1 MERILK
7 NKLINTIITVVLN
20 IIPILLL
27 SIGIFAFKINDK
39 SIIDYINFET
49 EKGIQ
54 YFASVIITVL
64 ILILHFIFII
74 KILAKHKSTIIEP
87 IMTIVLNIVLV
98 IFGLSCDLLL
108 FSSIFM
114 IILSSIF
121 NGLYIAY
128 LIFRYIKIGKE
139 EITSSN
145 NLGKNYL
152 FTLIL
157 NAISLISVLIIF
169 ITPLYQAIEINSNN
183 ISKYYII
190 SGLLGTSNLIIFIFF
205 IIFILLLLVACGYF
219 LNTLKYYFWKD
230 KKFSQTS
237 KKSAYFNFAITT
249 IFFLSGNIIVFI
261 LSMSENYSY
270 ANSNSFIPFIITSLI
285 TIIHSFV
292 NAKNE
297 YDEGNLKNRKE
308 IISSMWLI
316 LLFVTAFTAVTIIS
330 IFLDFINIKGTSNF
344 TNGEFFIK
352 GYDLLKEPSKSS
364 DSFIMITFIFFAI
377 ILISSVM
384 YILSIVSI
392 FTKNNETKRIGLATI
407 IINFIFIFAIGLFSK
422 YYEISSKINMEMINE
437 YIEKNFGTSYNII
450 DYDLEVT
457 SGCFSLI
464 FVDIVLAIAL
474 FILKPFTKAS
484 LNSSEGTIDVNLND
498 DTLKV
503 ELKSDSLSKQSTT
516 NQNSN
521 LNVTNQDFDACP
533 AFTQLDSLKP
543 KFDLELNKKLAL
555 NFEAPS
561 LAQITKFI
569 VDYAR
574 ESRLHLSYTQ
584 EDIAS
589 FIAGLGATKLSI
601 LQGMS
606 GTGKTSLPKIFLE
619 ALMGNCEIIEV
630 ESSWK
635 DKNELIGY
643 YNEFTKTYTPKKF
656 TRALYKASLNPD
668 VITFIVLDEMN
679 LSRIEYYFSD
689 FLSLMENEPHMRE
702 IQLCNVSLCNIY
714 NNKKHD
720 YLSLINGHTLHIPEN
735 IWFIGTANRDE
746 STFEISD
753 KVYDRAHTMNFNKRA
768 PKVRNYQEEIP
779 QRYLSYK
786 QFDDLIKKAIND
798 VEFELEDVKYIKELE
813 QLLRPYN
820 ISFGNRIMNQI
831 ENYVKVYVSCFRNGE
846 DLVNEALE
854 RILLTK
860 VVAKLEFKAIEDKD
874 SLIKGFE
881 RIGLLKCADFV
892 RSLNEDY

>member
-1 MERILK
+1 MI
-7 NKLINTIITVVLN
+7 
-20 IIPILLL
+20 
-27 SIGIFAFKINDK
+27 S
-39 SIIDYINFET
+39 S
-49 EKGIQ
+49 
-54 YFASVIITVL
+54 
-64 ILILHFIFII
+64 IFII
-74 KILAKHKSTIIEP
+74 
-87 IMTIVLNIVLV
+87 
-98 IFGLSCDLLL
+98 
-108 FSSIFM
+108 
-114 IILSSIF
+114 ILSIII

-128 LIFRYIKIGKE
+128 LILKFIKIGKE
-139 EITSSN
+139 EYIKENTF
-145 NLGKNYL
+145 GKNYL
-152 FTLIL
+152 ATLII
-157 NAISLISVLIIF
+157 NCISLLSILLIFF
-169 ITPLYQAIEINSNN
+169 IPIYQACEVELNVIKN
-183 ISKYYII
+183 YYII
-190 SGLLGTSNLIIFIFF
+190 SGLIGTSNIL
-205 IIFILLLLVACGYF
+205 IFILFILFILLFLIACGYF

-230 KKFSQTS
+230 KKFSQTTR
-237 KKSAYFNFAITT
+237 KSSYFNFAIST
-249 IFFLSGNIIVFI
+249 IFFLCGNIVVFY
-261 LSMSENYSY
+261 LSLQENYTY
-270 ANSNSFIPFIITSLI
+270 ASSISFVPFIITSLI
-285 TIIHSFV
+285 TVVHSFV

-297 YDEGNLKNRKE
+297 YEEGNLKKRKE
-308 IISSMWLI
+308 VISSMWLI
-316 LLFVTAFTAVTIIS
+316 LVFITAFTAVTIIS
-330 IFLDFINIKGTSNF
+330 LFLNLIEVTEVKGFSS
-344 TNGEFFIK
+344 GVFFIR
-352 GYDLLKEPSKSS
+352 GIDLLKDPSKSGES
-364 DSFIMITFIFFAI
+364 WMMVTFIFFAI
-377 ILISSVM
+377 TLITSVM
-384 YILSIVSI
+384 YILSIISI
-392 FTKNNETKRIGLATI
+392 FTKNIETKRIGLATI

-422 YYEISSKINMEMINE
+422 YYEISSKINIEMINE
-437 YIEKNFGTSYNII
+437 YIENNYGVAVTI
-450 DYDLEVT
+450 DYDVEVT

-464 FVDIVLAIAL
+464 FIDVILAIAL

-484 LNSSEGTIDVNLND
+484 FNDLEGTIDVNLND

-503 ELKSDSLSKQSTT
+503 ELKSEINSS
-516 NQNSN
+516 SN
-521 LNVTNQDFDACP
+521 LVNAKDNKNENNINRILVDFDACP
-533 AFTQLDSLKP
+533 AFTELDNLKD
-543 KFDLELNKKLAL
+543 KFDITLNQKM
-555 NFEAPS
+555 NQPFESPS
-561 LAQITKFI
+561 LSQITKFI

-689 FLSLMENEPHMRE
+689 FLSLMENESHLRE
-702 IQLCNVSLCNIY
+702 IQLCNVSLSNNY
-714 NNKKHD
+714 NNEKHN
-720 YLSLINGHTLHIPEN
+720 YLRLINGHTLHIPEN
-735 IWFIGTANRDE
+735 VWFIGTANRDE

-768 PKVRNYQEEIP
+768 PKVRNYQEELP
-779 QRYLSYK
+779 PRYLSYK
-786 QFDDLIKKAIND
+786 QFELLINKAIKEVD
-798 VEFELEDVKYIKELE
+798 FELEDVKYIKDLE

-831 ENYVKVYVSCFRNGE
+831 ENYVKVYISCFKNGE

-881 RIGLLKCADFV
+881 HIGLLKCADFV